1 MPKND
6 HLYNAMRMVSRNI
19 QEDPSTPEYIR
30 VEFAT
35 VDKIQDIRDLLGD
48 ATKAILV
55 DQDETDLKKEW
66 LEYLSLTECGIR
78 SFLDAHGV
86 TIPGE

>member
-6 HLYNAMRMVSRNI
+6 HLYNALRMASRNI
-19 QEDPSTPEYIR
+19 QDDPSTPEDIR
-30 VEFAT
+30 VEFAS
-35 VDKIQDIRDLLGD
+35 VDKMQDIRDLLGD